1 MTVGYR
7 QQAVLPKDLL
17 LYQTDGV
24 MGSFLLTEPR
34 GQCSPPSVRI
44 LSAKDP
50 LALAHLRYI
59 KLTSEC
65 HTDLEKHLENMY
77 EARLG

>member
-24 MGSFLLTEPR
+24 MGSVLLTEPR
-34 GQCSPPSVRI
+34 GQCSPPSVSI

-50 LALAHLRYI
+50 LALAHLR
-59 KLTSEC
+59 
-65 HTDLEKHLENMY
+65 
-77 EARLG
+77 